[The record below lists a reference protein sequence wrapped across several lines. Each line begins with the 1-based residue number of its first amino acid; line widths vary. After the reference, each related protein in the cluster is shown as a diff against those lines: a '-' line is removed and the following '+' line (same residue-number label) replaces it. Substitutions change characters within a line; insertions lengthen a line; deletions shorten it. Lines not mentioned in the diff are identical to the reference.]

1 MPRRLAVPIVL
12 AALVILALLVPV
24 LGGDYYVHVF
34 ALVFT
39 NVILAASLRPS
50 LTCGQLNIGHS
61 AFMSIGAYTSA
72 LLAKNLA
79 VPFELSM
86 LCGALLAA
94 AVGLAIGYPS
104 LRLRGVYF
112 AMVTVAFVE
121 VIRLIAQLWVSLT
134 RGMSGLSGI
143 PKPSLLGMT
152 LTTRVSQYYLVVGLT
167 LVILLVLWK
176 LEHSRL
182 GLIWKSIGLGDN
194 LAQSLGVDIAR
205 HKLLAFMLGCFFA
218 GTAGAFYAHFIR
230 FLFPPEFGFL
240 MATNILVYN
249 YVGGRGHFVGAIVG
263 AIFLS
268 LLSEPFRG
276 SPYETI
282 FFSIAMLLTILFLP
296 GGLITL
302 PRKLAE
308 LKSWRELTRLFGG
321 LAAVNRVDLTV
332 DKGEIVGLIGP
343 NGAGKTTCFNLLSGF
358 LRPTRGS
365 IVFDGEDIT
374 GLRPHQIAARGLVRT
389 FQLTT
394 LFQDMTALEN
404 VLLGLHLH
412 SGTGPRNVLFSR
424 RPFPADEI
432 ARGRDV
438 LDFTGLA
445 AHGDQLTR
453 NLPHGHQRVLGI
465 AMALAAQP
473 RLLLLD
479 EPVTGMNLDESGRVM
494 DLVKT
499 IRSRG
504 TTILL
509 VEHNMKAVMG
519 TCERIVVLN
528 FGQKLAEGT
537 PAQVG
542 TSPDV
547 IQAYLGTGL
556 AHA

>member
-1 MPRRLAVPIVL
+1 MPRKLGVTIVL
-12 AALVILALLVPV
+12 AVLVILALLVPE

-79 VPFELSM
+79 VPFEISL
-86 LCGALLAA
+86 LCGALLAT

-143 PKPSLLGMT
+143 PKPSLLGIT
-152 LTTRVSQYYLVVGLT
+152 LTTKASQYYLVVGLA

-182 GLIWKSIGLGDN
+182 GLIWKSIGMGDN
-194 LAQSLGVDIAR
+194 LAQSLGVNIAR

-218 GTAGAFYAHFIR
+218 GIAGSFYAHFIR

-249 YVGGRGHFVGAIVG
+249 YVGGRGHFVGPIVG

-302 PRKLAE
+302 PGKLA
-308 LKSWRELTRLFGG
+308 
-321 LAAVNRVDLTV
+321 
-332 DKGEIVGLIGP
+332 
-343 NGAGKTTCFNLLSGF
+343 
-358 LRPTRGS
+358 
-365 IVFDGEDIT
+365 
-374 GLRPHQIAARGLVRT
+374 GLRGWRAASSPT
-389 FQLTT
+389 P
-394 LFQDMTALEN
+394 
-404 VLLGLHLH
+404 
-412 SGTGPRNVLFSR
+412 S
-424 RPFPADEI
+424 PA
-432 ARGRDV
+432 A
-438 LDFTGLA
+438 
-445 AHGDQLTR
+445 
-453 NLPHGHQRVLGI
+453 
-465 AMALAAQP
+465 
-473 RLLLLD
+473 
-479 EPVTGMNLDESGRVM
+479 
-494 DLVKT
+494 
-499 IRSRG
+499 
-504 TTILL
+504 
-509 VEHNMKAVMG
+509 
-519 TCERIVVLN
+519 
-528 FGQKLAEGT
+528 
-537 PAQVG
+537 
-542 TSPDV
+542 
-547 IQAYLGTGL
+547 
-556 AHA
+556 

>member
-1 MPRRLAVPIVL
+1 MPRKLGVPIVL
-12 AALVILALLVPV
+12 AVLVILALLVPE

-79 VPFELSM
+79 VPFEISL
-86 LCGALLAA
+86 LCGALLAT

-143 PKPSLLGMT
+143 PKPSLLGIT
-152 LTTRVSQYYLVVGLT
+152 LTTKASQYYLVVGLA

-182 GLIWKSIGLGDN
+182 GLIWKSIGMGDN
-194 LAQSLGVDIAR
+194 LAQSLGVNIAR

-218 GTAGAFYAHFIR
+218 GIAGSFYAHFIR

-249 YVGGRGHFVGAIVG
+249 YVGGRGHFVGPIVG

-302 PRKLAE
+302 PGKLA
-308 LKSWRELTRLFGG
+308 
-321 LAAVNRVDLTV
+321 
-332 DKGEIVGLIGP
+332 
-343 NGAGKTTCFNLLSGF
+343 
-358 LRPTRGS
+358 
-365 IVFDGEDIT
+365 
-374 GLRPHQIAARGLVRT
+374 GLRGWRAASSPT
-389 FQLTT
+389 P
-394 LFQDMTALEN
+394 
-404 VLLGLHLH
+404 
-412 SGTGPRNVLFSR
+412 S
-424 RPFPADEI
+424 PA
-432 ARGRDV
+432 A
-438 LDFTGLA
+438 
-445 AHGDQLTR
+445 
-453 NLPHGHQRVLGI
+453 
-465 AMALAAQP
+465 
-473 RLLLLD
+473 
-479 EPVTGMNLDESGRVM
+479 
-494 DLVKT
+494 
-499 IRSRG
+499 
-504 TTILL
+504 
-509 VEHNMKAVMG
+509 
-519 TCERIVVLN
+519 
-528 FGQKLAEGT
+528 
-537 PAQVG
+537 
-542 TSPDV
+542 
-547 IQAYLGTGL
+547 
-556 AHA
+556 

>member
-1 MPRRLAVPIVL
+1 MPRKLGVPIDLAV
-12 AALVILALLVPV
+12 LVILALLVPE

-79 VPFELSM
+79 VPFEISL
-86 LCGALLAA
+86 LCGALLAT

-143 PKPSLLGMT
+143 PKPSLLGIT
-152 LTTRVSQYYLVVGLT
+152 LTTKASQYYLVVGLA

-182 GLIWKSIGLGDN
+182 GLIWKSIGMGDN
-194 LAQSLGVDIAR
+194 LAQSLGVNIAR

-218 GTAGAFYAHFIR
+218 GIAGSFYAHFIR

-249 YVGGRGHFVGAIVG
+249 YVGGRGHFVGPIVG

-302 PRKLAE
+302 PGKLA
-308 LKSWRELTRLFGG
+308 
-321 LAAVNRVDLTV
+321 
-332 DKGEIVGLIGP
+332 
-343 NGAGKTTCFNLLSGF
+343 
-358 LRPTRGS
+358 
-365 IVFDGEDIT
+365 
-374 GLRPHQIAARGLVRT
+374 GLRGWRAASSPT
-389 FQLTT
+389 P
-394 LFQDMTALEN
+394 
-404 VLLGLHLH
+404 
-412 SGTGPRNVLFSR
+412 S
-424 RPFPADEI
+424 PA
-432 ARGRDV
+432 A
-438 LDFTGLA
+438 
-445 AHGDQLTR
+445 
-453 NLPHGHQRVLGI
+453 
-465 AMALAAQP
+465 
-473 RLLLLD
+473 
-479 EPVTGMNLDESGRVM
+479 
-494 DLVKT
+494 
-499 IRSRG
+499 
-504 TTILL
+504 
-509 VEHNMKAVMG
+509 
-519 TCERIVVLN
+519 
-528 FGQKLAEGT
+528 
-537 PAQVG
+537 
-542 TSPDV
+542 
-547 IQAYLGTGL
+547 
-556 AHA
+556 